1 VNNAYPQKASAA
13 WRIGAGRPAGWL
25 DRQAI
30 HTEMPCPI
38 TARIG
43 VAKGDLINASPAAL
57 ANNASELNVAR
68 SSRAFSLAAG
78 SISLA
83 PPGGCEPNRLCRT
96 VPLSLGPPRW
106 GVQWSCV

>member
-13 WRIGAGRPAGWL
+13 WRIGAGRPAIWL

-38 TARIG
+38 PARIG
-43 VAKGDLINASPAAL
+43 VANGDLINAAPAAL
-57 ANNASELNVAR
+57 ANNASELNVAK

-78 SISLA
+78 PISLA
-83 PPGGCEPNRLCRT
+83 PPVSANQIGSTRACLCPLGRVDGVLGWT
-96 VPLSLGPPRW
+96 V
-106 GVQWSCV
+106 